1 MTKTE
6 RNKLLKVQWEQLTH
20 EEKRALAVEQLA
32 VDLEAGKAVARQQAR
47 NATVAARKW
56 QEDAPKRE
64 AFAAYLSSKRR
75 LTRG

>member
-6 RNKLLKVQWEQLTH
+6 RNKLLREQWEQLTH
-20 EEKRALAVEQLA
+20 EEKRALAAKQLA

-64 AFAAYLSSKRR
+64 AFAVYMASQRR
-75 LTRG
+75 LKRG